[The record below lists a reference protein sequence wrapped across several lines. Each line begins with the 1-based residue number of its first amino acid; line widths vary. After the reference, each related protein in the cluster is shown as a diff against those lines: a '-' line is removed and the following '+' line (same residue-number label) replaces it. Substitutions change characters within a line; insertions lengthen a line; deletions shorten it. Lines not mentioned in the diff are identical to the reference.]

1 MNRAADVALA
11 GLGLVVTSPLL
22 VAAGLA
28 VKLEDGGPVLFRQT
42 RVGKDGK
49 DFELLKLRS
58 MVVDAERTGAGHAV
72 DRGDRRITRVGRLL
86 RRTSIDE
93 LPQLWNIVR
102 GDMSVIGPRPT
113 LRYQVERYTRTAAAE
128 ARRPARAHR
137 LGADPRPGDA
147 PVGGAD
153 RAGRVVRRAPLAPCR
168 PADPAADPACPV
180 RRHVQGGD
188 RRMARGGMTERRAA
202 RLGLVGAL
210 VVVLAQLVVASAWSL
225 THDDPTLLDLT
236 RRCLEREKGLV
247 VEATTGDRVA
257 ASAGGGT
264 LRTVVEGGLV
274 TIALATSEAEAERLR
289 AAYAAG
295 DPGPR
300 LDVHGRYVALWL
312 RPPSPTQRQ
321 VTYDCAY

>member
-1 MNRAADVALA
+1 
-11 GLGLVVTSPLL
+11 
-22 VAAGLA
+22 
-28 VKLEDGGPVLFRQT
+28 
-42 RVGKDGK
+42 
-49 DFELLKLRS
+49 
-58 MVVDAERTGAGHAV
+58 
-72 DRGDRRITRVGRLL
+72 
-86 RRTSIDE
+86 
-93 LPQLWNIVR
+93 
-102 GDMSVIGPRPT
+102 
-113 LRYQVERYTRTAAAE
+113 
-128 ARRPARAHR
+128 
-137 LGADPRPGDA
+137 
-147 PVGGAD
+147 
-153 RAGRVVRRAPLAPCR
+153 
-168 PADPAADPACPV
+168 
-180 RRHVQGGD
+180 
-188 RRMARGGMTERRAA
+188 MTERRAA

-247 VEATTGDRVA
+247 VEATAGDRVA

-300 LDVHGRYVALWL
+300 LDVRGRYVALWL

>member
-1 MNRAADVALA
+1 
-11 GLGLVVTSPLL
+11 
-22 VAAGLA
+22 
-28 VKLEDGGPVLFRQT
+28 
-42 RVGKDGK
+42 
-49 DFELLKLRS
+49 
-58 MVVDAERTGAGHAV
+58 
-72 DRGDRRITRVGRLL
+72 
-86 RRTSIDE
+86 
-93 LPQLWNIVR
+93 
-102 GDMSVIGPRPT
+102 
-113 LRYQVERYTRTAAAE
+113 
-128 ARRPARAHR
+128 
-137 LGADPRPGDA
+137 
-147 PVGGAD
+147 
-153 RAGRVVRRAPLAPCR
+153 
-168 PADPAADPACPV
+168 
-180 RRHVQGGD
+180 
-188 RRMARGGMTERRAA
+188 MTERRAA

-247 VEATTGDRVA
+247 VEATTGDGVA

-289 AAYAAG
+289 AAYASG

>member
-1 MNRAADVALA
+1 
-11 GLGLVVTSPLL
+11 
-22 VAAGLA
+22 
-28 VKLEDGGPVLFRQT
+28 
-42 RVGKDGK
+42 
-49 DFELLKLRS
+49 
-58 MVVDAERTGAGHAV
+58 
-72 DRGDRRITRVGRLL
+72 
-86 RRTSIDE
+86 
-93 LPQLWNIVR
+93 
-102 GDMSVIGPRPT
+102 
-113 LRYQVERYTRTAAAE
+113 
-128 ARRPARAHR
+128 
-137 LGADPRPGDA
+137 
-147 PVGGAD
+147 
-153 RAGRVVRRAPLAPCR
+153 
-168 PADPAADPACPV
+168 
-180 RRHVQGGD
+180 
-188 RRMARGGMTERRAA
+188 MTERRAA

-247 VEATTGDRVA
+247 VEATTGDGVA

-300 LDVHGRYVALWL
+300 LDVRGRYVALWL

>member
-1 MNRAADVALA
+1 
-11 GLGLVVTSPLL
+11 
-22 VAAGLA
+22 
-28 VKLEDGGPVLFRQT
+28 
-42 RVGKDGK
+42 
-49 DFELLKLRS
+49 
-58 MVVDAERTGAGHAV
+58 
-72 DRGDRRITRVGRLL
+72 
-86 RRTSIDE
+86 
-93 LPQLWNIVR
+93 
-102 GDMSVIGPRPT
+102 
-113 LRYQVERYTRTAAAE
+113 
-128 ARRPARAHR
+128 
-137 LGADPRPGDA
+137 
-147 PVGGAD
+147 
-153 RAGRVVRRAPLAPCR
+153 
-168 PADPAADPACPV
+168 
-180 RRHVQGGD
+180 
-188 RRMARGGMTERRAA
+188 MARGGITERRAA

-247 VEATTGDRVA
+247 VEATTGDGVA

-300 LDVHGRYVALWL
+300 LDVRGRYVALWL

>member
-1 MNRAADVALA
+1 
-11 GLGLVVTSPLL
+11 
-22 VAAGLA
+22 
-28 VKLEDGGPVLFRQT
+28 
-42 RVGKDGK
+42 
-49 DFELLKLRS
+49 
-58 MVVDAERTGAGHAV
+58 
-72 DRGDRRITRVGRLL
+72 
-86 RRTSIDE
+86 
-93 LPQLWNIVR
+93 
-102 GDMSVIGPRPT
+102 
-113 LRYQVERYTRTAAAE
+113 
-128 ARRPARAHR
+128 
-137 LGADPRPGDA
+137 
-147 PVGGAD
+147 
-153 RAGRVVRRAPLAPCR
+153 
-168 PADPAADPACPV
+168 
-180 RRHVQGGD
+180 
-188 RRMARGGMTERRAA
+188 MARGGMTERRAA

-257 ASAGGGT
+257 GSAGGGT

-300 LDVHGRYVALWL
+300 LDVRGRYVALWL

>member
-1 MNRAADVALA
+1 
-11 GLGLVVTSPLL
+11 
-22 VAAGLA
+22 
-28 VKLEDGGPVLFRQT
+28 
-42 RVGKDGK
+42 
-49 DFELLKLRS
+49 
-58 MVVDAERTGAGHAV
+58 
-72 DRGDRRITRVGRLL
+72 
-86 RRTSIDE
+86 
-93 LPQLWNIVR
+93 
-102 GDMSVIGPRPT
+102 MSVIGPRPT
-113 LRYQVERYTRTAAAE
+113 LRYQVERYDERQ
-128 ARRPARAHR
+128 RRR
-137 LGADPRPGDA
+137 LDVRPGLTGWA
-147 PVGGAD
+147 QIHG
-153 RAGRVVRRAPLAPCR
+153 RATLPWAERIELDVWYVEHRSPRVDLRIL
-168 PADPAADPACPV
+168 AADPACAV

-247 VEATTGDRVA
+247 VEATADDRVA

-295 DPGPR
+295 VPALGSTSAAGTSPSGCARRPR
-300 LDVHGRYVALWL
+300 
-312 RPPSPTQRQ
+312 PSDR
-321 VTYDCAY
+321 

>member
-1 MNRAADVALA
+1 
-11 GLGLVVTSPLL
+11 
-22 VAAGLA
+22 
-28 VKLEDGGPVLFRQT
+28 
-42 RVGKDGK
+42 
-49 DFELLKLRS
+49 
-58 MVVDAERTGAGHAV
+58 
-72 DRGDRRITRVGRLL
+72 
-86 RRTSIDE
+86 
-93 LPQLWNIVR
+93 
-102 GDMSVIGPRPT
+102 
-113 LRYQVERYTRTAAAE
+113 
-128 ARRPARAHR
+128 
-137 LGADPRPGDA
+137 
-147 PVGGAD
+147 
-153 RAGRVVRRAPLAPCR
+153 
-168 PADPAADPACPV
+168 
-180 RRHVQGGD
+180 
-188 RRMARGGMTERRAA
+188 MARGGMTERRAA

-247 VEATTGDRVA
+247 VEATAGDRVA

-300 LDVHGRYVALWL
+300 LDVRGRYVALWL

>member
-1 MNRAADVALA
+1 
-11 GLGLVVTSPLL
+11 
-22 VAAGLA
+22 
-28 VKLEDGGPVLFRQT
+28 
-42 RVGKDGK
+42 
-49 DFELLKLRS
+49 
-58 MVVDAERTGAGHAV
+58 
-72 DRGDRRITRVGRLL
+72 
-86 RRTSIDE
+86 
-93 LPQLWNIVR
+93 
-102 GDMSVIGPRPT
+102 
-113 LRYQVERYTRTAAAE
+113 
-128 ARRPARAHR
+128 
-137 LGADPRPGDA
+137 
-147 PVGGAD
+147 
-153 RAGRVVRRAPLAPCR
+153 
-168 PADPAADPACPV
+168 
-180 RRHVQGGD
+180 
-188 RRMARGGMTERRAA
+188 MARGGMTERRAA

-247 VEATTGDRVA
+247 VEATAGDRVA

-300 LDVHGRYVALWL
+300 LDVRGRYVALCL